1 MDLATGVALATGV
14 FLRLVFYFSGW
25 CLAFCPDMY
34 VGWLFGWFSCLAYV
48 YLDVRVQPYR
58 NGAVP
63 TAISGALCRTLTSS
77 ASCCF

>member
-34 VGWLFGWFSCLAYV
+34 VSWLLDGFRVWPMFILTLGFSLIGTEPCQ
-48 YLDVRVQPYR
+48 RR
-58 NGAVP
+58 
-63 TAISGALCRTLTSS
+63 
-77 ASCCF
+77 